1 MSKEVRDP
9 QTPEEWQEAAD
20 TAHILLAIEAARG
33 YGLVTGGPELN
44 EQRCIEILLRA
55 EALGYKARNLL

>member
-1 MSKEVRDP
+1 MTDEIRDP
-9 QTPEEWQEAAD
+9 QTPQEWQEAAD
-20 TAHILLAIEAARG
+20 TAHILLAIDAARQ

-55 EALGYKARNLL
+55 EALGFKPKSL